1 MPSTTDH
8 KEKINKLF
16 GNVNLHPIDCAC
28 NDFINYSD
36 KNHLSFVFT
45 ASSRLRKSNKKK
57 IARENVQKFLKDVAE
72 MSNSN

>member
-8 KEKINKLF
+8 KEKINKFF

-36 KNHLSFVFT
+36 KNHL
-45 ASSRLRKSNKKK
+45 
-57 IARENVQKFLKDVAE
+57 FLPHHLDPG
-72 MSNSN
+72 NPIRRR